1 MGDYA
6 KWIILIFVLLLF
18 ITFGIKNNQQ
28 VQLNYYFDFRTAEL
42 PLYGVVY
49 TAMLLGIFLG
59 MLIGIR
65 NRLHL
70 RRTVRDLE
78 KEKKGLKGQVI
89 EEKEKEEEVVV
100 KAE

>member
-1 MGDYA
+1 MRDYA
-6 KWIILIFVLLLF
+6 KWIILIFVLLFF

-28 VQLNYYFDFRTAEL
+28 VQLRYYFDFRTAEL

-49 TAMLLGIFLG
+49 TAMLLGILLG

-65 NRLHL
+65 NRLQM

-78 KEKKGLKGQVI
+78 KEKMELKGQVI